1 MQPVSKMIIKEACP
15 LFILMTA
22 QAPVHNF
29 LGNPGKPFFN
39 TYHRLVNTILMAIST
54 GRQISTVLPILTG
67 F

>member
-1 MQPVSKMIIKEACP
+1 MQPVSKMVIKKTCP

-22 QAPVHNF
+22 QTSVHNF

-39 TYHRLVNTILMAIST
+39 TYHRLMNTILMAINT
-54 GRQISTVLPILTG
+54 GRQILTALPMLTA